1 METAE
6 HPPVGRNEPGMKEAA
21 AAYLAARVDLLR
33 IEAGEAARHA
43 VRRGILAGTLAAFA
57 TFAWALVLAGLVGLL
72 ADRLQQAGYDIPW
85 HLVAIALGVVHL
97 LVAIILGIIVSRPA
111 PQAFETTRVELE
123 KDRAWLADL
132 RNQISSKR

>member
-6 HPPVGRNEPGMKEAA
+6 NPPAGHHEPGMKEAA
-21 AAYLAARVDLLR
+21 AAYLAARIELLR
-33 IEAGEAARHA
+33 IEAGEAAKHA

-57 TFAWALVLAGLVGLL
+57 TFAWALILAGLIGLI
-72 ADRLQQAGYDIPW
+72 ADRLQQIGHDIPW
-85 HLVAIALGVVHL
+85 HLVAITLGVVHL
-97 LVAIILGIIVSRPA
+97 LIAIILGIIISRPA